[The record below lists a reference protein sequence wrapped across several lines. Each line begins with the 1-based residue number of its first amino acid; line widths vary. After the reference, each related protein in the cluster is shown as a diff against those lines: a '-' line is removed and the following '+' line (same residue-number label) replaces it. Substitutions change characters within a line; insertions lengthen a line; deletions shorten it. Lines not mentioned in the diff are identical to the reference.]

1 MEKNGS
7 ERSGGNLAWTRRF
20 LMSERLG
27 SWLTEQIK
35 KLRSDESKE
44 VDERVF
50 IKFGSQYSPIRL
62 LGNIFKNGVH
72 ALIQSALFCENTDLR
87 RVCLFFGL

>member
-44 VDERVF
+44 VDERV
-50 IKFGSQYSPIRL
+50 L
-62 LGNIFKNGVH
+62 LP
-72 ALIQSALFCENTDLR
+72 NTI
-87 RVCLFFGL
+87 VG

>member
-1 MEKNGS
+1 MRQKYLLDHGKNGS

-62 LGNIFKNGVH
+62 LGRSVQEWGSRTNSVSSF
-72 ALIQSALFCENTDLR
+72 LR
-87 RVCLFFGL
+87 KY

>member
-1 MEKNGS
+1 
-7 ERSGGNLAWTRRF
+7 
-20 LMSERLG
+20 MSERLG

-50 IKFGSQYSPIRL
+50 IKFGSQYSGP
-62 LGNIFKNGVH
+62 
-72 ALIQSALFCENTDLR
+72 NTI
-87 RVCLFFGL
+87 VG

>member
-7 ERSGGNLAWTRRF
+7 ERSGDNLAWTRRF

-62 LGNIFKNGVH
+62 LGRS
-72 ALIQSALFCENTDLR
+72 IQEWGSRTNSVSSFLR
-87 RVCLFFGL
+87 KY